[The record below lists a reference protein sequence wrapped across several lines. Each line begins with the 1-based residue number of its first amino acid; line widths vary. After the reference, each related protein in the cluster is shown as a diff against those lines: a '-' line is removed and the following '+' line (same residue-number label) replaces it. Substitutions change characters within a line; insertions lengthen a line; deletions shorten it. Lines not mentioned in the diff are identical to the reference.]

1 MRDDHKKALNGLT
14 VPVEVAGQMLGLGR
28 SAAYSAARRGD
39 IPALK
44 IGKKYVVPTVPLRRM
59 LGLKTEA
66 A

>member
-1 MRDDHKKALNGLT
+1 
-14 VPVEVAGQMLGLGR
+14 MLGLGR

-59 LGLKTEA
+59 LGLNEEA